1 MASIKIKFR
10 ASSVPQKEGSIY
22 YQVIHNRTARQI
34 RTAYKLFPHE
44 WNSSSAQIIFP
55 PETDRKNYLA
65 ILKKKMEEDQGRL
78 QRIIILFDQKNTPYT
93 SQEIIDSFSSQD
105 TGKFLFPFMQ
115 EIIGQLKQSGKIRT
129 AETYTTALNSFVRFR
144 ENRDI
149 MLEEIDSGTMKEY
162 ESFLETGQHVSR
174 NTVSFYMRILRAV
187 YNRGV
192 DKEITAQRYPFKHV
206 YTGIEKTQKRALP
219 IRTVRQVKEA
229 CLAESPSM
237 DYARDLFM
245 FSFYTRGMSF
255 IDMAYLKKKDLQH
268 GILTYRRKK
277 TGQRLFIKWE
287 KHMQDIVDKYPNEAS
302 EYLLPI
308 IRKSGKNKRRQYM
321 NASHLVNR
329 RLKDIGRLLE
339 LPLPLTMYVARH
351 SWASIA
357 KSKNVPVS
365 VISEGMG
372 HNSEATTQIYLTS
385 LDTAAIDKA
394 NRMILKSL

>member
-34 RTAYKLFPHE
+34 STGYKLFPNE
-44 WNSSSAQIIFP
+44 WNNSSAQIIFP

-65 ILKKKMEEDQGRL
+65 ILKKKVEEDNGRL
-78 QRIIILFDQKNTPYT
+78 ERIIILLDRKNTPYT
-93 SQEIIDSFSSQD
+93 SQEVIDTFSNQE
-105 TGKFLFPFMQ
+105 TGKFLFPFML
-115 EIIGQLKQSGKIRT
+115 EIIEQLKQSGKIRT
-129 AETYTTALNSFVRFR
+129 AETYTTTLNSFIRFR
-144 ENRDI
+144 ESRDI
-149 MLEEIDSGTMKEY
+149 MLEEIDSGMMKKY
-162 ESFLETGQHVSR
+162 ESFLETGENVSR

-192 DKEITAQRYPFKHV
+192 DKEITTQRYPFRHV

-219 IRTVRQVKEA
+219 IRTIRQVKEA
-229 CLAESPSM
+229 YLATSPSM

-255 IDMAYLKKKDLQH
+255 IDMTYLKKKDLQN

-277 TGQRLFIKWE
+277 TGQQLFIKWE
-287 KHMQDIVDKYPNEAS
+287 KYMQEIVDKYPNEAS

-308 IRKSGKNKRRQYM
+308 IRKSEKDKRRQYM

-329 RLKDIGRLLE
+329 KLKDIGKLLE

-372 HNSEATTQIYLTS
+372 HDSEATTLIYLTS
-385 LDTAAIDKA
+385 LDTAAIDNA
-394 NRMILKSL
+394 NSMILKSL

>member
-34 RTAYKLFPHE
+34 STGYKLFPNE
-44 WNSSSAQIIFP
+44 WNNSSAQIIFP

-65 ILKKKMEEDQGRL
+65 ILKKKVEEDNVRL
-78 QRIIILFDQKNTPYT
+78 KRIIILLDRKNTPYT
-93 SQEIIDSFSSQD
+93 SQEVIDTFSNQE
-105 TGKFLFPFMQ
+105 TGKFLFPFML
-115 EIIGQLKQSGKIRT
+115 EIIEQLKQSGQIRT
-129 AETYTTALNSFVRFR
+129 AETYTTTLNSFIRFR
-144 ENRDI
+144 ESRDI
-149 MLEEIDSGTMKEY
+149 MLEEIDSDMMKKY
-162 ESFLETGQHVSR
+162 ESFLETGENVSR

-192 DKEITAQRYPFKHV
+192 DKEITTQRYPFRHV

-219 IRTVRQVKEA
+219 IRTIRQVKEA
-229 CLAESPSM
+229 YLAISPSM

-255 IDMAYLKKKDLQH
+255 IDMAYLKKKDLQN

-277 TGQRLFIKWE
+277 TGQQLFIKWE
-287 KHMQDIVDKYPNEAS
+287 KYMQEIVDKYPNNAS

-308 IRKSGKNKRRQYM
+308 IRKNEKDKRRQYM

-329 RLKDIGRLLE
+329 KLKDIGKLLE

-351 SWASIA
+351 S
-357 KSKNVPVS
+357 
-365 VISEGMG
+365 
-372 HNSEATTQIYLTS
+372 
-385 LDTAAIDKA
+385 
-394 NRMILKSL
+394 